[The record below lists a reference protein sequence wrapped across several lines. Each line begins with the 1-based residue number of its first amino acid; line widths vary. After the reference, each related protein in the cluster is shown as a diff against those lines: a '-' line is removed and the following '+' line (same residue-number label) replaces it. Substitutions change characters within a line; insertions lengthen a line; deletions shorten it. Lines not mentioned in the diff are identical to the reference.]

1 MLTSSYV
8 GLTTNQNCKL
18 TFPFIRDLF
27 CSQISCI
34 ISIIRSIPIFTI
46 HGIYTDGSDFAG
58 TSGIV
63 RTLTGRG
70 SVVIPI
76 SITDDDNLEATEN
89 FFGNM
94 NSVLGPLPNVMF
106 DPVRAT
112 ANIFDNDGNYNDSA
126 RYNFYNSSIRNA
138 NNDST

>member
-18 TFPFIRDLF
+18 TFPFIRDLSR
-27 CSQISCI
+27 SQNVLHHKHHNV
-34 ISIIRSIPIFTI
+34 PIFTM
-46 HGIYTDGSDFAG
+46 HDIYTDGSDFTG

-89 FFGNM
+89 FFGNI
-94 NSVLGPLPNVMF
+94 NSVLDPLPNVMF
-106 DPVRAT
+106 DPVQAT
-112 ANIFDNDGNYNDSA
+112 ANIFDNDGNYNKSNDSA
-126 RYNFYNSSIRNA
+126 R
-138 NNDST
+138 